1 MNLDQYLPST
11 FQNMITSY
19 RSSKPQGENGGSIS
33 PSASTTQMN
42 RMSVNQMLKQ
52 KQSKGKI
59 NFDKLPKRIM
69 LSCIKPEIADE
80 QGDQEE

>member
-1 MNLDQYLPST
+1 
-11 FQNMITSY
+11 
-19 RSSKPQGENGGSIS
+19 
-33 PSASTTQMN
+33 
-42 RMSVNQMLKQ
+42 MSVNQMLKN

-80 QGDQEE
+80 QGDQEEQYSEEFQQELASDI

>member
-1 MNLDQYLPST
+1 M
-11 FQNMITSY
+11 
-19 RSSKPQGENGGSIS
+19 
-33 PSASTTQMN
+33 TQLN
-42 RMSVNQMLKQ
+42 RMSVNQMLKN

-80 QGDQEE
+80 QGDQEEQYSEEFQQELASDI